1 MFWELKMEEERQEE
15 GLQWCTH
22 SHLDMMCVGWTILTC
37 HHRAAESC
45 WKCELIL
52 TSVLETN

>member
-1 MFWELKMEEERQEE
+1 MEKERQEE
-15 GLQWCTH
+15 GLQRCTH

-37 HHRAAESC
+37 HHHTAESC